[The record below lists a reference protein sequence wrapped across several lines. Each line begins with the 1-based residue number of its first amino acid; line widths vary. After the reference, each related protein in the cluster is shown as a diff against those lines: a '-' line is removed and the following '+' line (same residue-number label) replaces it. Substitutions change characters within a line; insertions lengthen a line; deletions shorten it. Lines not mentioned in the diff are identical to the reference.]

1 MRVPPMRQLCL
12 LALMVAV
19 TSLLWVGAAAA
30 NGVHAHEAVYYWYS
44 AGGTYISQTV
54 PTTTTWSVGDATGE
68 QLVKVQEDVWAEEQP
83 NDVIGVPGTS
93 RWLFE
98 YHVDAFQPGPAG
110 ALDAD
115 PDLEK
120 NQWVTSFAV
129 PTGASTLVSQD
140 NGVLGSAGTAIWDFA
155 TVGGKYSWTGVE
167 GSGIDGL
174 ASGVFQI
181 VVDMPTSISPV
192 WAISPGE
199 IDYDTACGAHTGLLT
214 GYVSHP
220 SDVPEPAT
228 LSLLALG
235 LLGVGGLAR
244 RRRTS

>member
-19 TSLLWVGAAAA
+19 TSLLWVGVAAA
-30 NGVHAHEAVYYWYS
+30 GSHDHEAVYYWYS
-44 AGGTYISQTV
+44 TGGTYISQTL
-54 PTTTTWSVGDATGE
+54 PTTTTWSVGDTTGV
-68 QLVKVQEDVWAEEQP
+68 QLVKVQEDVYTEEQP
-83 NDVIGVPGTS
+83 NDVTAGVADTS

-115 PDLEK
+115 PGLDG

-129 PTGASTLVSQD
+129 PVGASTLVSQT
-140 NGVLGSAGTAIWDFA
+140 NGVLGSGGNVAWDFA
-155 TVGGKYSWTGVE
+155 TVGGKYSWTGVA

-174 ASGVFQI
+174 ASGVFQL
-181 VVDMPTSISPV
+181 VVDMPTRISPP
-192 WAISPGE
+192 WAISPGA
-199 IDYDTACGAHTGLLT
+199 IDYDTGCGPHTGLLT